1 MNIERRERKEGGS
14 VLSLEEDRRVKERKR
29 KKSLYQKQ
37 EGKNSL
43 SSFLPSFLPS
53 FLSFFSTMPFHA
65 KLPASPHAK
74 N

>member
-43 SSFLPSFLPS
+43 SSFLPSFL
-53 FLSFFSTMPFHA
+53 SFFSTMPFHA
-65 KLPASPHAK
+65 KLPASLHAK